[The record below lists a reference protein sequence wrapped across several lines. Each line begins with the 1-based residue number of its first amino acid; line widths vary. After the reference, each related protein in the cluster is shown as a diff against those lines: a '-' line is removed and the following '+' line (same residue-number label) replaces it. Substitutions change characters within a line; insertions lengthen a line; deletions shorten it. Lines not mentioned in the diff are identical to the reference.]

1 MKTSVRVSCFLGL
14 VLFAQGIFAQGVDFF
29 STEPEEFLTE
39 FSKTLNQENNS
50 VAIRASNDLNAIW
63 NSGQMSDLEK
73 PRFIEVINK
82 MVEKRIN
89 TSPALANFTILYAH
103 FKKKDTRIKI
113 PVENF
118 LEVTEQSLT
127 EIKKEQVGKYFKGLL
142 EFIPNGDLLKK
153 AKFSWNSSQ
162 EDPTLTIVNLTDE
175 TGTYVFPVVRFTD
188 TDLVYQ
194 SLRPADSTHI
204 YSTKGDFNL
213 LGRTFIGEK
222 GRVDWAKLGLEGED
236 VYCEFRKYKINAN
249 FGLVK
254 VDTVEFYYKSLI
266 DGYLI
271 GKFEDRNVGFR
282 SLKKANYPYFK
293 SHGGGVVIDKL
304 IPSLRYEGG
313 FSLQGIRRLGTSYEI
328 LEEVPISKSNTG
340 NPEIDSWYNGVTSSE
355 LNEDEKKDDDW
366 GEDQWDYEEA
376 QTSSFESDDPNW
388 DTEEWG
394 KDEEENQDP
403 VTELVMTHV
412 KAKMDVLRQGSP
424 VIMLQGET
432 FVLDEAR
439 MVGKNLETII
449 KTSDQDSI
457 YHPGMDA
464 LYAASDTV
472 ITLKKSGV
480 GTYRSVP
487 FASSYHE
494 YFLYF
499 ETIVWDLNTDELNFT
514 AFIDRENK
522 VSAIESFDYF
532 TRSRFNQFKNIL
544 KFNPIGAIHRYKSM
558 NPDMPI
564 FPQAILSDPAYRSA
578 KADLTAFKRSLPGM
592 EGSGFIKFD
601 KKTQEITPLPKLTNW
616 ALAAR
621 KKKDFDAIQI
631 ISQVDSGAHASMN
644 LEDMD
649 IRMRGVDIFS
659 LSDSVFLRVLPLE
672 GEVAVKK
679 NRNLQFGGL
688 VASGNINFYSS
699 DVERPSFTFDYESYK
714 IACDS
719 IDSLRFVLVRN
730 PPPGYEPTPFEKAL
744 DNTVFEGITGAIH
757 VDDPNNK
764 SGEKNYRQ
772 FPVFDSYS
780 RSYLYWEKPNIEGGV
795 YKKEKMNFSLD
806 PFVLPG
812 IENLQ
817 AEDLIF
823 EGEFFSSEIFPKF
836 RQTLQV
842 MPDFT
847 LGFKAETPPRGY
859 RIYED
864 KGKFTNKI
872 TLDGQGL
879 KGNGTLEFLGTIAKS
894 DSFVFHFDSVMAVV
908 DNFEMRR
915 GYRGGVYFPKVDA
928 EQAIYTW
935 YTKENALGI
944 TSNEE
949 AISVFDGQADFTGTL
964 KITEQG
970 MVGKGELVLGEIKVR
985 GDSIIFKD
993 MDFSVEGD
1001 FIVLDEKDPELMH
1014 FIAEDVFVSYD
1025 VYRHKSGF
1033 ESKKAGTNLAR
1044 FPGHEYGTSLA
1055 KGEYQRSTRDLKLM
1069 GLSSYLKDNYFV
1081 SIDPAKDSLKFK
1093 ALDASYDIEKQQI
1106 DINGVP
1112 YLFVADAMIT
1122 PSDKKIVLEEGGDMR
1137 ILENALVEAD
1147 QESKY
1152 HKIYEANVRVMSRN
1166 KYTGGGKYD
1175 YIEVNGKKQ
1184 FIAFS
1189 NIDVNSD
1196 TTTTASGEILESE
1209 GFYLTERIFFKG
1221 EASMDASQ
1229 KFLTFKGQ
1237 VKIESENPVFKGAWF
1252 NFDKTLVNPDS
1263 VFIPIGDDL
1272 TDDVGGSLTVGL
1284 NFVPENRIFYSN
1296 FLQAKEADDDVE
1308 ILTASGGLTFDRRKK
1323 EFRIGTK
1330 EKLKSQVFKGSTV
1343 SFNDAKNTITSQGF
1357 LNFPYDFADKTIN
1370 VKMAGSWKEDMDKR
1384 QLSTDIIMGVD
1395 FNDMIPKDQ
1404 LAHLASVF
1412 QYLTTSSKNIDFR
1425 QQSFVQNISELL
1437 DEGRSGQRET
1447 DKYIENTQNSL
1458 VYTDIKL
1465 ANQLPYSLLMSGID
1479 FNYSREYKALFSDA
1493 EVGLIGIN
1501 GGVINKKVGAKIV
1514 YKFGRIDGVGDKEP
1528 DQLTIYLEVDEF
1540 NWVYFHFEG
1549 DVLYT
1554 VGSEYE
1560 KYNAPLQEMIDKSK
1574 SNDGFRLELAPEDEV
1589 SRFRQDFVIKYIK

>member
-1 MKTSVRVSCFLGL
+1 MKVFAKISTFVSL
-14 VLFAQGIFAQGVDFF
+14 VLLGQGLFAQGVDFF
-29 STEPEEFLTE
+29 STDPDEFLKE
-39 FSKTLNQENNS
+39 FTKTLNQENTEIS
-50 VAIRASNDLNAIW
+50 LKASTELNNLW
-63 NSGQMSDLEK
+63 TGGQMSDLEK
-73 PRFIEVINK
+73 PEFIEVINK
-82 MVEKRIN
+82 LVDKRMR
-89 TSPALANFTILYAH
+89 TSPDLANFTLLYGH
-103 FKKKDTRIKI
+103 FKRQDTRIKI
-113 PVENF
+113 PLANF
-118 LEVTEQSLT
+118 LEVTGESVKT
-127 EIKKEQVGKYFKGLL
+127 IKKDQLSKFFRGLL
-142 EFIPNGDLLKK
+142 EFIPEGYLLKK
-153 AKFSWNSSQ
+153 GIFHWQVSQ
-162 EDPTLTIVNLTDE
+162 EDPLLTIINVADE
-175 TGTYVFPVVRFTD
+175 NGNYTFPVVRFSE

-194 SLRPADSTHI
+194 SFRPKDSTHI
-204 YSTKGDFNL
+204 YATKGDYNL
-213 LGRTFIGEK
+213 LGKTFIGEK
-222 GRVDWAKLGLEGED
+222 GRVDWSKLGLDKED
-236 VYCEFRKYKINAN
+236 VYCEFGKYKINAN

-254 VDTVEFYYKSLI
+254 VDTVQFYYKSMI
-266 DGYLI
+266 DGYLV
-271 GKFEDRNVGFR
+271 GKFEDRNVGFK

-304 IPSLRYEGG
+304 IPNLRYEGG
-313 FSLQGIRRLGTSYEI
+313 FSLQGVRRLGTSYDL
-328 LEEVPISKSNTG
+328 LEEVPIKKSNTG
-340 NPEIDSWYNGVTSSE
+340 NPEIDSWYNGISSSE
-355 LNEDEKKDDDW
+355 LSEDEKKDDEW

-376 QTSSFESDDPNW
+376 QTSSFESDDTNW
-388 DTEEWG
+388 DTDEWG
-394 KDEEENQDP
+394 TEEEELQAT
-403 VTELVMTHV
+403 TEMVLNHI
-412 KAKMDVLRQGSP
+412 KAKMDILRQGDP

-432 FVLDEAR
+432 FVLDEVR

-464 LYAASDTV
+464 LYSAKDTLV
-472 ITLKKSGV
+472 TLKKSNV

-499 ETIVWDLNTDELNFT
+499 ETIVWDLNTDELQFT

-544 KFNPIGAIHRYKSM
+544 KFNPIGAIHRYKSK

-578 KADLTAFKRSLPGM
+578 KADLTAFKRSLPGL
-592 EGSGFIKFD
+592 EGSGFIKYN

-631 ISQVDSGAHASMN
+631 ISKVDSGAHASMN

-649 IRMRGVDIFS
+649 IRMRGVNIFS

-672 GEVAVKK
+672 GEVAVQKD
-679 NRNLQFGGL
+679 RNLQFGGL

-699 DVERPSFTFDYESYK
+699 DVDRPSFTFDYESYK

-764 SGEKNYRQ
+764 SGEKDYKQ

-780 RSYLYWEKPNIEGGV
+780 RSYLYWEKPHIEGGV
-795 YKKEKMNFSLD
+795 YEKDKMNFSLD

-864 KGKFTNKI
+864 KGKFTNEI
-872 TLDGQGL
+872 TLDGNGL
-879 KGNGTLEFLGTIAKS
+879 QGNGTIEFLGTVAQS

-908 DNFEMRR
+908 NNFDMRR
-915 GYRGGVYFPKVDA
+915 GFRGGVYFPKVGA
-928 EQAIYTW
+928 PKALYTW

-944 TSNEE
+944 TSQEE
-949 AISVFDGQADFTGTL
+949 AISVFDGQAEFTGTL

-970 MVGKGELVLGEIKVR
+970 MIGNGEIVLGEIKVR
-985 GDSIIFKD
+985 GDSIIFND
-993 MDFSVEGD
+993 MDFNVEGD
-1001 FIVLDEKDPELMH
+1001 FIVLDVDDPEYTH
-1014 FIAEDVFVSYD
+1014 FIAEDVFVKYD

-1033 ESKKAGTNLAR
+1033 EAKKVGKQLAK
-1044 FPGHEYGTSLA
+1044 FPGHEYATSLA
-1055 KGEYQRSTRDLKLM
+1055 KGEYQRSTRDLKLV

-1081 SIDPAKDSLKFK
+1081 ATAAEKDSLRFK
-1093 ALDASYDIEKQQI
+1093 AEDAQYDIEDGRI

-1112 YLFVADAMIT
+1112 YIFVADAMIT
-1122 PSDKKIVLEEGGDMR
+1122 PEDKKVILEEGGDMK
-1137 ILENALVEAD
+1137 ILTNALVEAD

-1152 HKIYEANVRVMSRN
+1152 HKIYEANVRIMSRN

-1184 FIAFS
+1184 YIDFS

-1196 TTTTASGEILESE
+1196 TTTTASGDITETD

-1221 EASMDASQ
+1221 KASLDASQ
-1229 KFLTFKGQ
+1229 KFLTFEGE

-1252 NFDKTLVNPDS
+1252 TFEKTLVNPDS
-1263 VFIPIGDDL
+1263 VFIPIADDL
-1272 TDDVGGSLTVGL
+1272 TNDLDEVLTVGL

-1296 FLQAKEADDDVE
+1296 FLQAKEAEDDIEV
-1308 ILTASGGLTFDRRKK
+1308 LTASGGLTFDRRKK
-1323 EFRIGTK
+1323 EFRIGQ
-1330 EKLKSQVFKGSTV
+1330 EQKLKNQTYKGSTV
-1343 SFNDAKNTITSQGF
+1343 SFNDAQNTITSQGF
-1357 LNFPYDFADKTIN
+1357 LNFPFDFADKTIS
-1370 VKMAGSWKEDMDKR
+1370 VKMAGLWKEDMKKR

-1395 FNDMIPKDQ
+1395 FNDLIPKEQ
-1404 LAHLASVF
+1404 LEHLATNF
-1412 QYLTTSSKNIDFR
+1412 QFLTTSSKNIDFR
-1425 QQSFVQNISELL
+1425 QRAFIQNISELL
-1437 DEGRSGQRET
+1437 DEGKAGERET
-1447 DKYIENTQNSL
+1447 TKFIANTQNSL

-1465 ANQLPYSLLMSGID
+1465 AQQLPFTLLMSGID

-1493 EVGLIGIN
+1493 EVGLVGIN
-1501 GGVINKKVGAKIV
+1501 GEVVNKKVGAKIV

-1528 DQLTIYLEVDEF
+1528 DRLTIYLEVDEF
-1540 NWVYFHFEG
+1540 SWVYFHFE
-1549 DVLYT
+1549 DQVLYT
-1554 VGSEYE
+1554 VGSDYE
-1560 KYNAPLQEMIDKSK
+1560 KYNRPLQEMIDKSK
-1574 SNDGFRLELAPEDEV
+1574 SNDGFRLEVAPEDEV
-1589 SRFRQDFVIKYIK
+1589 SRFRQDFVVKYIK